1 MHLSGS
7 RVPDWFNHQCSGSSV
22 TLQLPHNKI
31 LGFAVCAVSN
41 LEQGALN
48 FAAVR
53 SALCICTFIGNRGQ
67 HSFGFQL
74 LDGRF
79 RADRFFESDHIFV
92 GYKIGLTKQV
102 ELDDECYY
110 TEATFRITVDDDGV
124 STNDF
129 RTVKDCSCIRS
140 CGVRVLHFNNEEVQN
155 LSTTPPII
163 HADRSTLPFFVDLC
177 EMKSERK
184 RVISEREEE
193 TERVLGVSGE
203 AESSELREGR
213 GICQQLLPVP
223 KRHRERHGE

>member
-1 MHLSGS
+1 
-7 RVPDWFNHQCSGSSV
+7 
-22 TLQLPHNKI
+22 
-31 LGFAVCAVSN
+31 
-41 LEQGALN
+41 
-48 FAAVR
+48 
-53 SALCICTFIGNRGQ
+53 
-67 HSFGFQL
+67 
-74 LDGRF
+74 
-79 RADRFFESDHIFV
+79 V

-102 ELDDECYY
+102 ELDNECYY

-129 RTVKDCSCIRS
+129 RTVKDCIRS

-163 HADRSTLPFFVDLC
+163 PADRSTLPFFVDLC

-193 TERVLGVSGE
+193 TERVLRVSGE

>member
-31 LGFAVCAVSN
+31 LGFAVCAVIN

-53 SALCICTFIGNRGQ
+53 SALCICTLIGNRGQ

-129 RTVKDCSCIRS
+129 RTVKDCIRS

-163 HADRSTLPFFVDLC
+163 PADRSTLPFFVDLC

-184 RVISEREEE
+184 RVISERE
-193 TERVLGVSGE
+193 RKRRS
-203 AESSELREGR
+203 ESSESR
-213 GICQQLLPVP
+213 GKQSY
-223 KRHRERHGE
+223 RS